1 MLSDVQRLSK
11 GMIIYSALVADF
23 EKLDF
28 KNDAL
33 AGVRAN
39 YFNSHHYPQSE
50 KTDVEVDNRALNLSY
65 TMREGEAL
73 LWKVTSNNS
82 PYQTVK
88 RISDEVYCVLT
99 YGGNGVVYKR
109 LYFDNFHNWLATE
122 YYDNLRENALLA
134 TVTPVTIDG
143 VICIKYDKINADG
156 EKVTEYLYPSEN
168 LLNQKSVC
176 IIYSNCGMIRYDST
190 FKPADM
196 QAVENQNG
204 DEKGFNFTVDD
215 FTKPAVKPL
224 DLENADYLSE
234 ADYKTEEIFVEE
246 KKENTGE
253 YSAYDKIKSILYEAH
268 KTKKIY
274 SVRSLHT
281 LLPMMSLQ
289 SRKKLKSNRKLSKK
303 QSLRL

>member
-50 KTDVEVDNRALNLSY
+50 KTDVEVDNRTLNLSY

-122 YYDNLRENALLA
+122 YYDNLRENARIAAGAVVLREVPPNA
-134 TVTPVTIDG
+134 TAVG
-143 VICIKYDKINADG
+143 VPARIVKLNGIRH
-156 EKVTEYLYPSEN
+156 EN
-168 LLNQKSVC
+168 LDQIHVSDPVAQDLGVLEHKLGELTAELEKLRAESARR
-176 IIYSNCGMIRYDST
+176 SNPAESSFDS
-190 FKPADM
+190 A
-196 QAVENQNG
+196 
-204 DEKGFNFTVDD
+204 
-215 FTKPAVKPL
+215 
-224 DLENADYLSE
+224 
-234 ADYKTEEIFVEE
+234 
-246 KKENTGE
+246 
-253 YSAYDKIKSILYEAH
+253 
-268 KTKKIY
+268 
-274 SVRSLHT
+274 SL
-281 LLPMMSLQ
+281 
-289 SRKKLKSNRKLSKK
+289 
-303 QSLRL
+303 